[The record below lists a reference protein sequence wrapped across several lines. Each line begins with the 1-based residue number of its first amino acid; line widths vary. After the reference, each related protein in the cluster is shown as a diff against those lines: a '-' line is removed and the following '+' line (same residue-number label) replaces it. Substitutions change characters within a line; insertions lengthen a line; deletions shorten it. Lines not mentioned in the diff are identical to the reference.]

1 MDNENEIIQ
10 QLKGLNTKL
19 KILLWFLL
27 VTFIISTA
35 VIPLSM
41 SSNYIRLM
49 EEELKELEMILEG
62 TNK

>member
-1 MDNENEIIQ
+1 MDNENIIIQ
-10 QLKGLNTKL
+10 QLKGINRKL